1 MTKQTRIRR
10 LLPGITAILLWGSL
24 GLFCAAAGPQLHISC
39 PRPDAPELR
48 TLPYYP
54 PYHGIYARRRH
65 FLCAETP
72 ATAEEMHSYMADYV
86 PLVET
91 VGDVRTRYVE
101 RCEEMLSL
109 LPEGI
114 GYLFV
119 DYGWHFYV
127 TAENIAMTEF
137 DGEYASVKGVTDVQS
152 LYIKVED
159 RNNATSTTILH
170 EFGHFL
176 DYCCNFPS
184 EKQEFLSVLEQETE
198 AARDM
203 GMDYGPGDNEEYFAE
218 SFLWYLT
225 APDEMELHIPLT
237 HSFIHRCLTETI
249 YEVHE

>member
-1 MTKQTRIRR
+1 MIRKTR
-10 LLPGITAILLWGSL
+10 LLQLLPVITALLLWNGVE
-24 GLFCAAAGPQLHISC
+24 LFCTAASPRLHISY
-39 PRPDAPELR
+39 PRTDAPELR

-65 FLCAETP
+65 FLCAEQP
-72 ATAEEMHSYMADYV
+72 ATAEEMYHYMTDST

-91 VGDVRTRYVE
+91 IGEVQERYVD
-101 RCEEMLSL
+101 RSEEMLSL
-109 LPEGI
+109 LPESI
-114 GYLFV
+114 CYLFA

-127 TAENIAMTEF
+127 TAENIAQTEF
-137 DGEYASVKGVTDVQS
+137 GGEYSSVKGVTDVQR

-159 RNNATSTTILH
+159 RDNATSTTILH

-184 EKQEFLSVLEQETE
+184 EKKEFLAVLEQETPS
-198 AARDM
+198 AIAM

-225 APDEMELHIPLT
+225 APEEMEDHIPMT
-237 HSFIHRCLTETI
+237 YDFIRRCLTETI
-249 YEVHE
+249 YAVHE